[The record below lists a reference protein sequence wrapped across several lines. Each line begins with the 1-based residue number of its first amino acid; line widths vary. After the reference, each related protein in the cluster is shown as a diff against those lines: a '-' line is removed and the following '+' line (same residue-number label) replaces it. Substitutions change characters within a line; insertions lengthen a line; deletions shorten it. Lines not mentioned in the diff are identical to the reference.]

1 MKNAAKKLTVIMAG
15 LILLA
20 GCGSNTPAQTQAE
33 AGTEASV
40 SDASAKDEVTEEA
53 SATAGKTLTFGCQM
67 YSDGLID
74 PSAQINCAWNCMRF
88 GVSEALFKFNDNM
101 ETVPWLAESYE
112 VSDDRQTWTI
122 KIKDGIKFSN
132 GTPLT
137 ASKVKESLDWVRE
150 RGPEGSSAPQKYLEF
165 EAGITADDDTNTI
178 VIKTTKPYV
187 NLIGNLAY
195 PVMAIINVSE
205 TTNFDS
211 GVIGTGPYMV
221 KEFRDQVGFDMVA
234 NPNYRESVPYSD
246 VKILFMGDASAKA
259 NALKAGQVDLVENI
273 TNVADL
279 KSLQEDSNF
288 TVDVASG
295 VRCGFSW
302 MNENGVLGNETLR
315 KAIVMAIDNDTICS
329 SNTIGGLYTSG
340 FSVLPST
347 LAYGYDKLTNPYAY
361 DIEGAKKLLD
371 DAGIVDTDGNG
382 IRELD
387 GKDIDLT
394 YVSYENRMLNDFS
407 DAHTMYLAELGIG
420 VTAKYGSSDDQWN
433 SLVAGEYD
441 LNNNNWT
448 TVGTG
453 DPTEYMANWYSK
465 GGTDYCAY
473 QNDEYDRLYEEL
485 LNENDTAKRAD
496 IIQQLQQILV
506 DDAAVIVD
514 GYYNSSMAYSKNV
527 GYAHIHTADYYW
539 LTTDITPAE

>member
-1 MKNAAKKLTVIMAG
+1 MKNVTKTMSVLMAG
-15 LILLA
+15 ILLLA
-20 GCGSNTPAQTQAE
+20 GCGNNNPTETQGQAAADTAAAQNTTAE
-33 AGTEASV
+33 
-40 SDASAKDEVTEEA
+40 
-53 SATAGKTLTFGCQM
+53 GKTLTFGCQM
-67 YSDGLID
+67 YSDGLIN
-74 PSAQINCAWNCMRF
+74 PASQTNCAWNCMRF

-101 ETVPWLAESYE
+101 ETEPWLAESYE

-122 KIKDGIKFSN
+122 KIKSGITFSN

-150 RGPEGSSAPQKYLEF
+150 KGPEGSSNPQKFLEF
-165 EAGITADDDTNTI
+165 EAEITADDSANTI
-178 VIKTTKPYV
+178 TIKTTKPYV

-195 PVMAIINVSE
+195 PVMAIIDVSE

-221 KEFRDQVGFDMVA
+221 KEFHDQVGFDMVA
-234 NPNYRESVPYSD
+234 NPNYWNGSVPYSD

-279 KSLQEDSNF
+279 KSLQDDANF
-288 TVDVASG
+288 TVDIASG
-295 VRCGFSW
+295 VRCGFTW
-302 MNENGVLGNETLR
+302 MNENGVLGNDTLR
-315 KAIVMAIDNDTICS
+315 KAILMAIDYDTICS
-329 SNTIGGLYTSG
+329 SNTIGGLYTPG

-347 LAYGYDKLTNPYAY
+347 LAYGYEKLTNPYAY

-387 GKDIDLT
+387 GKDINLT

-407 DAHTMYLAELGIG
+407 DAHTMYLTELGIG

-465 GGTDYCAY
+465 GGSDYCAY

-496 IIQQLQQILV
+496 IIQHLQQILIN
-506 DDAAVIVD
+506 DAVVIVD

-539 LTTDITPAE
+539 ITTDITPAN